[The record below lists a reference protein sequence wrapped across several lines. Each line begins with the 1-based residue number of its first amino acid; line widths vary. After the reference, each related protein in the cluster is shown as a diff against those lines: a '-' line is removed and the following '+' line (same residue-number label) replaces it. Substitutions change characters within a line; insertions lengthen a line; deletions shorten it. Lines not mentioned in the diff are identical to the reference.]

1 MDCKYF
7 QEQLSWYIDGYIE
20 EDEKQKLEQH
30 LQQCALCA
38 QELEEMKLAL
48 KSLRELPEVEL
59 PPGFRQ
65 EITKKL
71 KEEHKKIYG
80 SKPFIKRKI
89 MKRHWLSWGATA
101 AVVVFMLIAANI
113 FRMFNMGSQSQT
125 ASNDLAEAQ
134 PNQEVM
140 QLEKADTP
148 VLDQEASIT
157 AQEEIKSSTD
167 LAEVPE
173 EKTSDG
179 EQGTFQIMAVPD
191 NMRESEAVVEV
202 VSDLSVDI
210 EVDQIQK
217 AIQVL
222 EEIVE
227 KYNIQDF
234 HIQIK
239 GENSSGSSEATVY
252 LTLPE
257 DIVQK
262 FLDAISTHYKL
273 VNMRTNSFRAED
285 EKQEKNPS
293 NLKLHLKNST

>member
-1 MDCKYF
+1 
-7 QEQLSWYIDGYIE
+7 
-20 EDEKQKLEQH
+20 
-30 LQQCALCA
+30 
-38 QELEEMKLAL
+38 
-48 KSLRELPEVEL
+48 
-59 PPGFRQ
+59 
-65 EITKKL
+65 
-71 KEEHKKIYG
+71 
-80 SKPFIKRKI
+80 